1 MPSWTTYNLAIR
13 KKIFHERGS
22 IAFTT
27 SNPFNEY
34 VNQETNLAGENFV
47 FNSTR
52 KIAFRSFGINFTYKF
67 GRMKFRN
74 EREEENNNLMNP
86 PGF

>member
-1 MPSWTTYNLAIR
+1 MKTD
-13 KKIFHERGS
+13 
-22 IAFTT
+22 
-27 SNPFNEY
+27 
-34 VNQETNLAGENFV
+34 LAGEDFTLT
-47 FNSTR
+47 STR

-67 GRMKFRN
+67 GKLKFQN